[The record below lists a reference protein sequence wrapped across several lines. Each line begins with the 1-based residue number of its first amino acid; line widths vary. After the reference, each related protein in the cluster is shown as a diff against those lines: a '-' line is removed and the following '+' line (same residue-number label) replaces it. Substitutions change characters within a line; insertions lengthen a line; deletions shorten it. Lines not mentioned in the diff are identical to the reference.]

1 MGDSRTPARDIGTA
15 CGTTPSECTVH
26 AMDSEGNGRLIL
38 VVDDDLGRHTIL
50 TRSLRSAG
58 YEVASVAHGQ
68 AAVEAAALRSPEAV
82 LVGVGGPSGDGPET
96 CRQLRADPANQTM
109 PVIVVTNAAID
120 PGTSGLNDI
129 IAGLDAGADDFL
141 EAPFD
146 HHELLATIRDAL
158 QLRRATAEMHV
169 AHGLAAVA
177 SDTGAGAQTW
187 DHSSGEPDWP
197 GMAGFAYQLA
207 LKLGLGEDELKAVVF
222 GALVHDIGNLGIPE
236 ANLSKPGPLTEAE
249 RAQMRRHP
257 EIGEGICRSFP
268 SSRIFAPVVRHHH
281 ERWDGFGYPDQ
292 LRGEAIPIGARI
304 VGLVDAFDAMV
315 HERPFRPALS
325 IEEALAEIQWEA
337 GRQFD
342 PGLVPIF
349 LRAIDPT
356 VWVDIRRS

>member
-1 MGDSRTPARDIGTA
+1 
-15 CGTTPSECTVH
+15 
-26 AMDSEGNGRLIL
+26 MDSEGNGRLIL
-38 VVDDDLGRHTIL
+38 VVDGDVGRHTIL
-50 TRSLRSAG
+50 TRSLRAAG
-58 YEVASVAHGQ
+58 YEVASVAPGQ
-68 AAVEAAALRSPEAV
+68 AAVEATALRSPEAV
-82 LVGVGGPSGDGPET
+82 LVGVGGPGGDGPET

-120 PGTSGLNDI
+120 PGSSGLNDI

-141 EAPFD
+141 EAPFV
-146 HHELLATIRDAL
+146 HHELLATIRGAL
-158 QLRRATAEMHV
+158 QLRRATAEMHP

-177 SDTGAGAQTW
+177 SDTGAAAQTG
-187 DHSSGEPDWP
+187 DDSSNKPDWP

-207 LKLGLGEDELKAVVF
+207 LKLGLDEAELKGVVF
-222 GALVHDIGNLGIPE
+222 GALVHDIGNLGIPD
-236 ANLSKPGPLTEAE
+236 AILSKPGPLTEAE
-249 RAQMRRHP
+249 RTQMRRHP

-268 SSRIFAPVVRHHH
+268 SSSIFAPVVRHHH

-325 IEEALAEIQWEA
+325 IQDALAEIQWEA

-349 LRAIDPT
+349 LRAIDPKI
-356 VWVDIRRS
+356 WVDIRRS